1 VWEIAHLHCKKR
13 SAAQVLGK
21 DRPRNDENKEY
32 TLKAKI
38 ILLPGDGIGPEV
50 VGEAVRVL
58 DFIASKYNHAFEYK
72 ECLMGG
78 CSIDKY
84 GSSLTDETLADCQ
97 SADAVLL
104 GAVGGPKW
112 DDPAAKD
119 RPERG
124 LLALRKGLGVFANL
138 RPVKVHPA
146 LMEWSPLKAEKLQ
159 GVDILVVRELTGG
172 LYFGWPKGRDIKDGR
187 ERAVDTLEYYD
198 YEIRRVMELAF
209 KLAKS
214 RKKKVTSVDKANV
227 LESSRLWRQIATKVG
242 DENKDVELD
251 HMLVDTAAMR
261 LITGPAWLDVV
272 VTENMFGDILTD
284 EASVLAGSMGMLP
297 SASLGESGVGLP
309 RQTQT
314 GLYEPIHGSAPDIAG
329 KGIANPI
336 GTILSTA
343 MMLRHSLKLEAEGIA
358 IENAV
363 ERTITEGA
371 RTADIG
377 GRLTTRQMADE
388 IIKSI

>member
-1 VWEIAHLHCKKR
+1 M
-13 SAAQVLGK
+13 
-21 DRPRNDENKEY
+21 NF
-32 TLKAKI
+32 KI
-38 ILLPGDGIGPEV
+38 TLLPGDGIGPEV

-58 DFIASKYNHAFEYK
+58 ETIASKYNHSFNFQER
-72 ECLMGG
+72 LMGG

-97 SADAVLL
+97 ASDSVLL

-112 DDPAAKD
+112 DDPSAKD

-146 LMEWSPLKAEKLQ
+146 LMEWSPLKPEKLQ

-172 LYFGWPKGRDIKDGR
+172 LYFGQPKKR
-187 ERAVDTLEYYD
+187 EMREGGEYAVDTLEYYD
-198 YEIRRVMELAF
+198 YEVRRVMELAF
-209 KLAKS
+209 NLARG

-227 LESSRLWRQIATKVG
+227 LESSRLWRQIAIQIG
-242 DENKDVELD
+242 GENPDIELE
-251 HMLVDTAAMR
+251 HTLVDTASMR
-261 LITGPAWLDVV
+261 LITGPAWMDVV

-297 SASLGESGVGLP
+297 SASLGES
-309 RQTQT
+309 TI

-329 KGIANPI
+329 KGIANPV

-343 MMLRHSLKLEAEGIA
+343 MLLRHSFKLEEEAAA
-358 IENAV
+358 IESAV
-363 ERTITEGA
+363 DGVITDGC

-377 GRLTTRQMADE
+377 GKLTTRQMADE
-388 IIKSI
+388 IVKNL

>member
-1 VWEIAHLHCKKR
+1 L
-13 SAAQVLGK
+13 
-21 DRPRNDENKEY
+21 DF
-32 TLKAKI
+32 KI
-38 ILLPGDGIGPEV
+38 TILPGDGIGPEV

-58 DFIASKYNHAFEYK
+58 EVVASKYNHTFNFK
-72 ECLMGG
+72 EQLMGG

-84 GSSLTDETLADCQ
+84 GSSLTDEALADCQ
-97 SADAVLL
+97 AADAVLL

-112 DDPAAKD
+112 DDPNAKD

-146 LMEWSPLKAEKLQ
+146 LIDASPLKPEKLE

-172 LYFGWPKGRDIKDGR
+172 LYFGQPKLREMKDGH
-187 ERAVDTLEYYD
+187 EHAVDTLEYYD
-198 YEIRRVMELAF
+198 YEVKRVVELAF
-209 KLAKS
+209 NLARG
-214 RKKKVTSVDKANV
+214 RKKKVTSVDKANI
-227 LESSRLWRQIATKVG
+227 LDSSRMWRQIATQIGK
-242 DENKDVELD
+242 ENPDIELE
-251 HMLVDTAAMR
+251 HMLVDTASMR
-261 LITGPAWLDVV
+261 LITGPAWMDVV

-297 SASLGESGVGLP
+297 SASLGEAGV
-309 RQTQT
+309 

-343 MMLRHSLKLEAEGIA
+343 MMLHHSLKLEAEA
-358 IENAV
+358 DAV
-363 ERTITEGA
+363 EKAVHQAVTNGA
-371 RTADIG
+371 RTTDIG
-377 GRLTTRQMADE
+377 GKLTTRQMADE
-388 IIKSI
+388 IIKIL

>member
-1 VWEIAHLHCKKR
+1 M
-13 SAAQVLGK
+13 
-21 DRPRNDENKEY
+21 EN
-32 TLKAKI
+32 TLDFRI
-38 ILLPGDGIGPEV
+38 TLLPGDGIGPEV
-50 VGEAVRVL
+50 VAEAVRTL
-58 DFIASKYNHAFEYK
+58 DFIAGKYKHTFQYK
-72 ECLMGG
+72 ERLMGG

-97 SADAVLL
+97 SANAVLL

-146 LMEWSPLKAEKLQ
+146 LMEWSPLKPEKLQ

-187 ERAVDTLEYYD
+187 ERAVDTLEYFD
-198 YEIRRVMELAF
+198 YEIDRVMQLAF
-209 KLAKS
+209 KLAKG
-214 RKKKVTSVDKANV
+214 RRKKVTSVDKANV

-242 DENKDVELD
+242 AQNKDVELD
-251 HMLVDTAAMR
+251 HMLVDTASMR
-261 LITGPAWLDVV
+261 LITGPAWMDVV

-297 SASLGESGVGLP
+297 SASLGEAGV
-309 RQTQT
+309 

-343 MMLRHSLKLEAEGIA
+343 LMLRHSLKLEAEAVA

-363 ERTITEGA
+363 EQTITGGA

-377 GRLTTRQMADE
+377 GKLTTRQMADE
-388 IIKSI
+388 IIKNI

>member
-1 VWEIAHLHCKKR
+1 MNFNI
-13 SAAQVLGK
+13 
-21 DRPRNDENKEY
+21 
-32 TLKAKI
+32 T
-38 ILLPGDGIGPEV
+38 LLPGDGIGPEV

-58 DFIASKYNHAFEYK
+58 EKIAGKYNHSFVFAER
-72 ECLMGG
+72 LMGG

-84 GSSLTDETLADCQ
+84 GSSLTDETLADCK

-112 DDPAAKD
+112 DDPSAKD

-146 LMEWSPLKAEKLQ
+146 LIDSSPLKPERLK
-159 GVDILVVRELTGG
+159 GVDIVVVRELTGG
-172 LYFGWPKGRDIKDGR
+172 LYFGWPKGRDVKDGR

-198 YEIRRVMELAF
+198 YEIKRVMELAF
-209 KLAKS
+209 NLA
-214 RKKKVTSVDKANV
+214 RGRRKKVTSVDKANV
-227 LESSRLWRQIATKVG
+227 LESSRLWRQIATCIGK
-242 DENKDVELD
+242 ENIDVELE
-251 HMLVDTAAMR
+251 HVLVDTASMK
-261 LITGPAWLDVV
+261 LITGPASMDVV

-297 SASLGESGVGLP
+297 SASLGEAGVGLF
-309 RQTQT
+309 
-314 GLYEPIHGSAPDIAG
+314 EPIHGSAPDIAG

-336 GTILSTA
+336 GTILSSA
-343 MMLRHSLKLEAEGIA
+343 MMLRHSFKLESEAA
-358 IENAV
+358 SIEKAV
-363 ERTITEGA
+363 DEVITDGA

-388 IIKSI
+388 IIKRI

>member
-1 VWEIAHLHCKKR
+1 M
-13 SAAQVLGK
+13 
-21 DRPRNDENKEY
+21 NF
-32 TLKAKI
+32 KI
-38 ILLPGDGIGPEV
+38 TLLPGDGIGPEV

-58 DFIASKYNHAFEYK
+58 ETIADKYKHTFDFQER
-72 ECLMGG
+72 LMGG

-84 GSSLTDETLADCQ
+84 GSSLTDETLADCVA
-97 SADAVLL
+97 SDSVLL

-112 DDPAAKD
+112 DDPNAKD

-146 LMEWSPLKAEKLQ
+146 LVDGSPLKPEKLQ
-159 GVDILVVRELTGG
+159 GVDILVLRELTGG
-172 LYFGWPKGRDIKDGR
+172 LYFGFPKGRDVKDGR

-198 YEIRRVMELAF
+198 YEIKRIMKLAFELA
-209 KLAKS
+209 KG

-227 LESSRLWRQIATKVG
+227 LESSRLWRQIATQVG
-242 DENKDVELD
+242 KENPDVELE
-251 HMLVDTAAMR
+251 HVLVDTASMR
-261 LITGPAWLDVV
+261 LITGPAWMDVV

-297 SASLGESGVGLP
+297 SASLGESTV
-309 RQTQT
+309 

-343 MMLRHSLKLEAEGIA
+343 MMLRHSLKLEAEA
-358 IENAV
+358 ASIEKAV
-363 ERTITEGA
+363 DAVITAGA

-377 GRLTTRQMADE
+377 GKLSTRQMADE
-388 IIKSI
+388 IIKHIGE